1 MKKIISFLLFSILV
15 CTLQAQ
21 IQEPV
26 KFKSELKTL
35 SDTEAEIVFTA
46 TIDAGWH
53 VYSTDLGDGGPTSAT
68 FNVDKKSG
76 LELVGSL
83 KPVGNEHEVFDQMF
97 EMQVRYFENTAKF
110 VQKVKFTGGA
120 YAIEGYLMY
129 GACNDNEHEVFDQ
142 MFEMQVRY
150 FENTAKFVQKVK
162 FTGGAYAIEGYLMYG
177 ACNDSNCLPPSEV
190 SFKYEGTA
198 KAAAKEAPAKKEQP
212 VKKEAAEPAA
222 QPAPAAPAQ
231 ATPAP
236 AADKAQEVTPTEE
249 EAAAATAQPAIASG
263 DLWTPVI
270 DELQSLGEENGKKD
284 MSWVY
289 IFFTA
294 EEEAA
299 AATAQPAIAS
309 GDLWTPVID
318 ELQSLGE
325 ENGKKDMSWV
335 YIFFTGLLGGFIALF
350 TPCVWPIIPMTVSFF
365 LKRTKDKK
373 KGIRD
378 AWTYGASIVVIY
390 VTLGLAITLTLGASA
405 LNALSTNAIFNI
417 LFFLML
423 VIFAAS
429 FFGAFEISLPAK
441 WGNAVDSKAESTTGL
456 LSIFLMAFTLS
467 LVSFS
472 CTGPI
477 IGFLLVQVST
487 TGSVVAPAIG
497 MLGFAIA
504 LALPFTLF
512 ALFPS
517 WLKSMPKSGGWMN
530 VIKVTL
536 GFLELAFAL
545 KFLSVADLAYGWR
558 LLDRETFIA
567 LGGWMNVIK
576 VTLGFLELAFA
587 LKFLSVA
594 DLAYGWRLLDR
605 ETFIALWIMIFGLLG
620 FYLLGK
626 IKFPHDDDDNKVGVG
641 RFFMALISL
650 AFAVYMVP
658 GLWGAPLKAVSA
670 FAPPMWTQDF
680 NLYKNEVHAKFDD
693 YDMGMEYV
701 YMVPGLWGAPL
712 KAVSAFAPP
721 MWTQDFNLYKNEVHA
736 KFDDYD
742 MGMEYARKN
751 GKPVMLDFTGY
762 GCVNCRKMEAAVWTD
777 SKVSDLMT
785 NDYVLITLYVD
796 NKTPLP
802 EPVKIMENGKERTLR
817 TVGDKWSYL
826 QRVKFGAN
834 AQPFYVL
841 LDNEGKPL
849 NKSFV
854 YDEDVPKYIDFLKTG
869 LENYKNRK

>member
-1 MKKIISFLLFSILV
+1 MRKIISFLLLSFV
-15 CTLQAQ
+15 VYALQAQ
-21 IQEPV
+21 IKDPV
-26 KFKSELKTL
+26 KFKTELTTL
-35 SDTEAEIVFTA
+35 SDTEAEVVFTA
-46 TIDAGWH
+46 TIDKGWH
-53 VYSTDLGDGGPTSAT
+53 VYSTDLGDGGPISAT
-68 FNVDKKSG
+68 FNVDNKSG
-76 LELVGSL
+76 VELVGKL
-83 KPVGNEHEVFDQMF
+83 KPVGKEVATFDKLF
-97 EMQVRYFENTAKF
+97 EMKVRYFENTAKF

-120 YAIEGYLMY
+120 YAIEGYLEY
-129 GACNDNEHEVFDQ
+129 GACDDE
-142 MFEMQVRY
+142 
-150 FENTAKFVQKVK
+150 
-162 FTGGAYAIEGYLMYG
+162 
-177 ACNDSNCLPPSEV
+177 SCLPPTQV
-190 SFKYEGTA
+190 PFKFSGVA
-198 KAAAKEAPAKKEQP
+198 KAGN
-212 VKKEAAEPAA
+212 
-222 QPAPAAPAQ
+222 
-231 ATPAP
+231 
-236 AADKAQEVTPTEE
+236 
-249 EAAAATAQPAIASG
+249 AAATKTEQPKAEQPEQKVVDKADKKEGATPVASKDSSAMMELVPATTTEAITDIQPAVTSSE
-263 DLWTPVI
+263 LWKPVI
-270 DELQSLGEENGKKD
+270 SDLQALGEEHGQED
-284 MSWVY
+284 MSWIY
-289 IFFTA
+289 IFITGF
-294 EEEAA
+294 
-299 AATAQPAIAS
+299 
-309 GDLWTPVID
+309 
-318 ELQSLGE
+318 LG
-325 ENGKKDMSWV
+325 
-335 YIFFTGLLGGFIALF
+335 GLLALF

-365 LKRTKDKK
+365 LKRSKDKK

-390 VTLGLAITLTLGASA
+390 VALGFAITLIFGASA

-429 FFGAFEISLPAK
+429 FFGAFEIRLPSK

-558 LLDRETFIA
+558 LLDRETF
-567 LGGWMNVIK
+567 L
-576 VTLGFLELAFA
+576 
-587 LKFLSVA
+587 
-594 DLAYGWRLLDR
+594 
-605 ETFIALWIMIFGLLG
+605 ALWIVIFALLG

-626 IKFPHDDDDNKVGVG
+626 IKFPHDDDDNKVGVT

-670 FAPPMWTQDF
+670 FAPPMQTQDF

-693 YDMGMEYV
+693 YD
-701 YMVPGLWGAPL
+701 L
-712 KAVSAFAPP
+712 
-721 MWTQDFNLYKNEVHA
+721 
-736 KFDDYD
+736 
-742 MGMEYARKN
+742 GMEYARLN

-777 SKVSDLMT
+777 PKVSDLIN

-796 NKTPLP
+796 NKTPLT
-802 EPVKIMENGKERTLR
+802 EPVKIIENGTERTLR

-841 LDNEGKPL
+841 LDNQGKPL
-849 NKSFV
+849 NKS
-854 YDEDVPKYIDFLKTG
+854 YAYNEDIPKYIEFLQTG
-869 LENYKNRK
+869 LENYKKGKN

>member
-1 MKKIISFLLFSILV
+1 MRKIISFLLLSFV
-15 CTLQAQ
+15 VYALQAQ
-21 IQEPV
+21 IKDPV
-26 KFKSELKTL
+26 KFKTELTPL
-35 SDTEAEIVFTA
+35 SDTEAEVVFTA
-46 TIDAGWH
+46 AIDKGWH
-53 VYSTDLGDGGPTSAT
+53 VYSTDLGDGGPISAT
-68 FNVDKKSG
+68 FNVDNKSG
-76 LELVGSL
+76 VELVGKL
-83 KPVGNEHEVFDQMF
+83 KPVGKEVATFDKLF
-97 EMQVRYFENTAKF
+97 EMKVRYFENTAKF

-120 YAIEGYLMY
+120 YAIEGYLEY
-129 GACNDNEHEVFDQ
+129 GACDDE
-142 MFEMQVRY
+142 
-150 FENTAKFVQKVK
+150 
-162 FTGGAYAIEGYLMYG
+162 
-177 ACNDSNCLPPSEV
+177 SCLPPTQV
-190 SFKYEGTA
+190 PFKFSGVA
-198 KAAAKEAPAKKEQP
+198 KAGN
-212 VKKEAAEPAA
+212 
-222 QPAPAAPAQ
+222 
-231 ATPAP
+231 
-236 AADKAQEVTPTEE
+236 
-249 EAAAATAQPAIASG
+249 AAATKTEQPKAEQPEQKVVDKADKKEGATPVASKDSSAMMELVPATTTEAATDIQPAVASSE
-263 DLWTPVI
+263 LWKPVI
-270 DELQSLGEENGKKD
+270 SDLQALGEEHGQED
-284 MSWVY
+284 MSWIY
-289 IFFTA
+289 IFITGF
-294 EEEAA
+294 
-299 AATAQPAIAS
+299 
-309 GDLWTPVID
+309 
-318 ELQSLGE
+318 LG
-325 ENGKKDMSWV
+325 
-335 YIFFTGLLGGFIALF
+335 GLLALF

-365 LKRTKDKK
+365 LKRSKDKK

-390 VTLGLAITLTLGASA
+390 VALGLAITLIFGASA

-429 FFGAFEISLPAK
+429 FFGAFEIRLPSK

-558 LLDRETFIA
+558 LLDRETF
-567 LGGWMNVIK
+567 L
-576 VTLGFLELAFA
+576 
-587 LKFLSVA
+587 
-594 DLAYGWRLLDR
+594 
-605 ETFIALWIMIFGLLG
+605 ALWIVIFALLG

-626 IKFPHDDDDNKVGVG
+626 IKFPHDDDDNKVGVT

-670 FAPPMWTQDF
+670 FAPPMQTQDF

-693 YDMGMEYV
+693 YD
-701 YMVPGLWGAPL
+701 L
-712 KAVSAFAPP
+712 
-721 MWTQDFNLYKNEVHA
+721 
-736 KFDDYD
+736 
-742 MGMEYARKN
+742 GMEYARLN

-777 SKVSDLMT
+777 PKVSDLIN

-796 NKTPLP
+796 NKTPLT
-802 EPVKIMENGKERTLR
+802 EPVKIIENGTERTLR

-841 LDNEGKPL
+841 LDNQGKPL
-849 NKSFV
+849 NKS
-854 YDEDVPKYIDFLKTG
+854 YAYNEDIPKYIEFLQTG
-869 LENYKNRK
+869 LENYKKGK

>member
-1 MKKIISFLLFSILV
+1 MKKLISFLLLSFV
-15 CTLQAQ
+15 GYALQAQ
-21 IQEPV
+21 IKDPV
-26 KFKSELKTL
+26 KFKTELNTL

-46 TIDAGWH
+46 TIDNGWH
-53 VYSTDLGDGGPTSAT
+53 VYSTELGDGGPISAT

-76 LELVGSL
+76 LELAGKL
-83 KPVGNEHEVFDQMF
+83 KPVGKEVATFDKLF
-97 EMQVRYFENTAKF
+97 EMKVRYFENTAKF
-110 VQKVKFTGGA
+110 IQKVKLTGGA
-120 YAIEGYLMY
+120 YEIEGYLEY
-129 GACNDNEHEVFDQ
+129 GACDDE
-142 MFEMQVRY
+142 
-150 FENTAKFVQKVK
+150 
-162 FTGGAYAIEGYLMYG
+162 
-177 ACNDSNCLPPSEV
+177 SCLPPTEV
-190 SFKYEGTA
+190 PFKFSGVA
-198 KAAAKEAPAKKEQP
+198 KAASAAVAKTEQPEKKEP
-212 VKKEAAEPAA
+212 EKKEE
-222 QPAPAAPAQ
+222 PAPASAEVKDTAAMMELVP
-231 ATPAP
+231 ATPV
-236 AADKAQEVTPTEE
+236 D
-249 EAAAATAQPAIASG
+249 AATDIQPAVASG
-263 DLWTPVI
+263 ELWKPVI
-270 DELQSLGEENGKKD
+270 SDLQALGEEHGQED
-284 MSWVY
+284 MSWIY
-289 IFFTA
+289 IFITGF
-294 EEEAA
+294 
-299 AATAQPAIAS
+299 
-309 GDLWTPVID
+309 
-318 ELQSLGE
+318 LG
-325 ENGKKDMSWV
+325 
-335 YIFFTGLLGGFIALF
+335 GLLALF

-365 LKRTKDKK
+365 LKRSKDKK

-390 VTLGLAITLTLGASA
+390 VALGLAITLIFGASA
-405 LNALSTNAIFNI
+405 LNALSTNAVFNI

-429 FFGAFEISLPAK
+429 FFGAFEIRLPSK

-497 MLGFAIA
+497 MFGFAIA

-558 LLDRETFIA
+558 LLDRETF
-567 LGGWMNVIK
+567 L
-576 VTLGFLELAFA
+576 
-587 LKFLSVA
+587 
-594 DLAYGWRLLDR
+594 
-605 ETFIALWIMIFGLLG
+605 ALWIVIFALLG

-626 IKFPHDDDDNKVGVG
+626 IKFPHDDDDNKVGVT
-641 RFFMALISL
+641 RFFMALVSL

-670 FAPPMWTQDF
+670 FAPPMQTQDF
-680 NLYKNEVHAKFDD
+680 NLYKNDVHAKFDD
-693 YDMGMEYV
+693 YD
-701 YMVPGLWGAPL
+701 L
-712 KAVSAFAPP
+712 
-721 MWTQDFNLYKNEVHA
+721 
-736 KFDDYD
+736 
-742 MGMEYARKN
+742 GMEYARLN

-777 SKVSDLMT
+777 PKVSDLIN

-796 NKTPLP
+796 NKTPLS
-802 EPVKIMENGKERTLR
+802 EPVKIVENGTERTLR

-841 LDNEGKPL
+841 LDNQGKPV
-849 NKSFV
+849 NKS
-854 YDEDVPKYIDFLKTG
+854 YAYNEDIPKYIEFLQAG
-869 LENYKNRK
+869 LENYKKAK

>member
-1 MKKIISFLLFSILV
+1 MRKIISFLLLSFVV
-15 CTLQAQ
+15 CVLQAQ
-21 IQEPV
+21 IKDPV
-26 KFKSELKTL
+26 KFKTELTPL
-35 SDTEAEIVFTA
+35 SDTEAEVVFTA
-46 TIDAGWH
+46 AIDKGWH
-53 VYSTDLGDGGPTSAT
+53 VYSTDLGDGGPISAT
-68 FNVDKKSG
+68 FNVDNKSG
-76 LELVGSL
+76 VELVGKL
-83 KPVGNEHEVFDQMF
+83 KPVGKEVATFDKLF
-97 EMQVRYFENTAKF
+97 EMKVRYFENTAKF

-120 YAIEGYLMY
+120 YAIEGYLEY
-129 GACNDNEHEVFDQ
+129 GACDDE
-142 MFEMQVRY
+142 
-150 FENTAKFVQKVK
+150 
-162 FTGGAYAIEGYLMYG
+162 
-177 ACNDSNCLPPSEV
+177 SCLPPTQV
-190 SFKYEGTA
+190 PFKFSGVA
-198 KAAAKEAPAKKEQP
+198 KAGN
-212 VKKEAAEPAA
+212 
-222 QPAPAAPAQ
+222 
-231 ATPAP
+231 
-236 AADKAQEVTPTEE
+236 
-249 EAAAATAQPAIASG
+249 AAATKTEQSKAEQPEQKVVDKADKKEEATSVASKDSSAMMELVPATTTEAATDIQPAVASSE
-263 DLWTPVI
+263 LWKPVI
-270 DELQSLGEENGKKD
+270 SDLQALGEEHGQED
-284 MSWVY
+284 MSWIY
-289 IFFTA
+289 IFITGF
-294 EEEAA
+294 
-299 AATAQPAIAS
+299 
-309 GDLWTPVID
+309 
-318 ELQSLGE
+318 LG
-325 ENGKKDMSWV
+325 
-335 YIFFTGLLGGFIALF
+335 GLLALF

-365 LKRTKDKK
+365 LKRSKDKK

-390 VTLGLAITLTLGASA
+390 VALGLAITLIFGASA

-429 FFGAFEISLPAK
+429 FFGAFEIRLPSK

-536 GFLELAFAL
+536 GFLELVFAL

-558 LLDRETFIA
+558 LLDRETF
-567 LGGWMNVIK
+567 L
-576 VTLGFLELAFA
+576 
-587 LKFLSVA
+587 
-594 DLAYGWRLLDR
+594 
-605 ETFIALWIMIFGLLG
+605 ALWIVIFALLG

-626 IKFPHDDDDNKVGVG
+626 IKFPHDDDDDKVGVT

-670 FAPPMWTQDF
+670 FAPPMQTQDF

-693 YDMGMEYV
+693 YD
-701 YMVPGLWGAPL
+701 L
-712 KAVSAFAPP
+712 
-721 MWTQDFNLYKNEVHA
+721 
-736 KFDDYD
+736 
-742 MGMEYARKN
+742 GMEYARLN

-777 SKVSDLMT
+777 PKVSDLIN

-796 NKTPLP
+796 NKTPLT
-802 EPVKIMENGKERTLR
+802 EPVKIIENGTERTLR

-841 LDNEGKPL
+841 LDNQGKPL
-849 NKSFV
+849 NKS
-854 YDEDVPKYIDFLKTG
+854 YAYNEDIPKYIEFLQTG
-869 LENYKNRK
+869 LENYKKGKN

>member
-1 MKKIISFLLFSILV
+1 MKMRKIISFLLLSFV
-15 CTLQAQ
+15 VYALQAQ
-21 IQEPV
+21 IKDPI
-26 KFKSELKTL
+26 KFKTELTPL
-35 SDTEAEIVFTA
+35 SDTEAEVVFTA
-46 TIDAGWH
+46 AIDKGWH
-53 VYSTDLGDGGPTSAT
+53 VYSTDLGDGGPISAT
-68 FNVDKKSG
+68 FNIDNKSG
-76 LELVGSL
+76 VELVGKL
-83 KPVGNEHEVFDQMF
+83 KPVGKEVATFDKLF
-97 EMQVRYFENTAKF
+97 EMKVRYFENTAKF

-120 YAIEGYLMY
+120 YAIEGYLEY
-129 GACNDNEHEVFDQ
+129 GACDDE
-142 MFEMQVRY
+142 
-150 FENTAKFVQKVK
+150 
-162 FTGGAYAIEGYLMYG
+162 
-177 ACNDSNCLPPSEV
+177 SCLPPTQV
-190 SFKYEGTA
+190 PFKFSGVA
-198 KAAAKEAPAKKEQP
+198 KAGN
-212 VKKEAAEPAA
+212 
-222 QPAPAAPAQ
+222 
-231 ATPAP
+231 
-236 AADKAQEVTPTEE
+236 
-249 EAAAATAQPAIASG
+249 AAATKTEQPKAEQPEQKVVDKADKKEGATPVASKDSSAMMELVPATTTEAATDIQPAVASSE
-263 DLWTPVI
+263 LWKPVI
-270 DELQSLGEENGKKD
+270 SDLQALGEEHGQED
-284 MSWVY
+284 MSWIY
-289 IFFTA
+289 IFITGF
-294 EEEAA
+294 
-299 AATAQPAIAS
+299 
-309 GDLWTPVID
+309 
-318 ELQSLGE
+318 LG
-325 ENGKKDMSWV
+325 
-335 YIFFTGLLGGFIALF
+335 GLLALF

-365 LKRTKDKK
+365 LKRSKDKK

-390 VTLGLAITLTLGASA
+390 VALGLAITLIFGASA

-429 FFGAFEISLPAK
+429 FFGAFEIRLPSK

-558 LLDRETFIA
+558 LLDRETF
-567 LGGWMNVIK
+567 L
-576 VTLGFLELAFA
+576 
-587 LKFLSVA
+587 
-594 DLAYGWRLLDR
+594 
-605 ETFIALWIMIFGLLG
+605 ALWIVIFALLG

-626 IKFPHDDDDNKVGVG
+626 IKFPHDDDDNKVGVT

-670 FAPPMWTQDF
+670 FAPPMQTQDF

-693 YDMGMEYV
+693 YD
-701 YMVPGLWGAPL
+701 L
-712 KAVSAFAPP
+712 
-721 MWTQDFNLYKNEVHA
+721 
-736 KFDDYD
+736 
-742 MGMEYARKN
+742 GMEYARLN

-777 SKVSDLMT
+777 PKVSDLIN

-796 NKTPLP
+796 NKTPLT
-802 EPVKIMENGKERTLR
+802 EPVKIIENGTERTLR

-826 QRVKFGAN
+826 QRMKFGAN

-841 LDNEGKPL
+841 LDNQGKPL
-849 NKSFV
+849 NKS
-854 YDEDVPKYIDFLKTG
+854 YAYNEDIPKYIEFLQTG
-869 LENYKNRK
+869 LENYKKEK

>member
-1 MKKIISFLLFSILV
+1 MKKTITFLLLSFV
-15 CTLQAQ
+15 VFALQAQ
-21 IQEPV
+21 IKDPV
-26 KFKSELKTL
+26 KFKTELKTV

-46 TIDAGWH
+46 AIDKGWH
-53 VYSTDLGDGGPTSAT
+53 VYSTDLGDGGPISAT

-76 LELVGSL
+76 VEPVGKL
-83 KPVGNEHEVFDQMF
+83 KPVGKEVSTFDKLF
-97 EMQVRYFENTAKF
+97 EMQVRYFENEAKF

-120 YAIEGYLMY
+120 YEIEGYLEY
-129 GACNDNEHEVFDQ
+129 GACDDE
-142 MFEMQVRY
+142 
-150 FENTAKFVQKVK
+150 
-162 FTGGAYAIEGYLMYG
+162 
-177 ACNDSNCLPPSEV
+177 SCLPPTEV
-190 SFKYEGTA
+190 PFKFAGEVKAAGAATTAPIA
-198 KAAAKEAPAKKEQP
+198 KAEEPNKKEE
-212 VKKEAAEPAA
+212 VTTPATTA
-222 QPAPAAPAQ
+222 PKDTVAMMELVPATSTNASTDIQPA
-231 ATPAP
+231 
-236 AADKAQEVTPTEE
+236 V
-249 EAAAATAQPAIASG
+249 ASSE
-263 DLWTPVI
+263 LWKPVI
-270 DELQSLGEENGKKD
+270 SDLQALGEEHSQEN
-284 MSWVY
+284 MSWLY
-289 IFFTA
+289 IF
-294 EEEAA
+294 
-299 AATAQPAIAS
+299 
-309 GDLWTPVID
+309 V
-318 ELQSLGE
+318 
-325 ENGKKDMSWV
+325 
-335 YIFFTGLLGGFIALF
+335 TGFLGGLIALF

-365 LKRTKDKK
+365 LKRSKDKK
-373 KGIRD
+373 KGVRD

-390 VTLGLAITLTLGASA
+390 VVLGLAITLIFGASA

-423 VIFAAS
+423 VVFAAS
-429 FFGAFEISLPAK
+429 FFGAFEITLPSK
-441 WGNAVDSKAESTTGL
+441 WSNAVDSKAESTTGL

-558 LLDRETFIA
+558 LLDRETF
-567 LGGWMNVIK
+567 L
-576 VTLGFLELAFA
+576 
-587 LKFLSVA
+587 
-594 DLAYGWRLLDR
+594 
-605 ETFIALWIMIFGLLG
+605 ALWIVIFALLG

-626 IKFPHDDDDNKVGVG
+626 IKFPHDDDDNKVGVS
-641 RFFMALISL
+641 RFFLALISL

-670 FAPPMWTQDF
+670 FAPPMQTQDF
-680 NLYKNEVHAKFDD
+680 NLHKNDVHAKFDD
-693 YDMGMEYV
+693 YD
-701 YMVPGLWGAPL
+701 L
-712 KAVSAFAPP
+712 
-721 MWTQDFNLYKNEVHA
+721 
-736 KFDDYD
+736 
-742 MGMEYARKN
+742 GMEYARLN

-777 SKVSDLMT
+777 PKVSDIIN

-796 NKTPLP
+796 NKTPLT
-802 EPVKIMENGKERTLR
+802 EPVTIIENGTERKLR

-841 LDNEGKPL
+841 LDNQGKPL
-849 NKSFV
+849 NKSYA
-854 YDEDVPKYIDFLKTG
+854 YDEDIPKYIQFLQTG
-869 LENYKNRK
+869 LENYKKEK